1 MSKKYQN
8 QSTNNIIRGFT
19 LIEILAVVVILGV
32 VSLITM
38 PVVQKNIN
46 DSKKQAYETQIDNIE
61 RAAKDWASENLNY
74 LPDKEG
80 TSVSI
85 TLYTLMSLGYI
96 DNNLI
101 NPITEK
107 YFDTETVISIT
118 RKNNNYKYDV
128 HVIFS
133 NEKIE
138 VDKDAPVIF
147 LNGDFVTY
155 VEINTAYNELGIHSE
170 DNVDHYTYYYKI
182 SDTGDTEINEIDVTN
197 LDKYKVRY
205 YATNSSGKQSVISR
219 TVIVRDTISPVIE
232 VPITETISTTD
243 VATYNL
249 MDGVIVTDNSKENIT
264 PEITGD
270 LSETPGTYVITYKA
284 TDSSGNTKTKKRTII
299 VK

>member
-1 MSKKYQN
+1 MDEK
-8 QSTNNIIRGFT
+8 GFT

-46 DSKKQAYETQIDNIE
+46 NSKKQAYETQIDNIE
-61 RAAKDWASENLNY
+61 RAAKDWASENLSY

-80 TSVSI
+80 SSISI

-96 DNNLI
+96 DNNLVD
-101 NPITEK
+101 PITEK

-133 NEKIE
+133 NEKVEIN
-138 VDKDAPVIF
+138 KDAPIIF

-155 VEINTAYNELGIHSE
+155 VEINTEYEDLGITSDDDIDYYE
-170 DNVDHYTYYYKI
+170 YYYNVTDSENEYEVDYI
-182 SDTGDTEINEIDVTN
+182 DTTN
-197 LDKYKVRY
+197 LEKYKIEY
-205 YATNSSGKQSVISR
+205 YASNNSGEESVISR
-219 TVIVRDTISPVIE
+219 IVIVRDTIAPVING
-232 VPITETISTTD
+232 PITETISTTEVD
-243 VATYNL
+243 TYDL
-249 MDGVIVTDNSKENIT
+249 TKGVTVTDNSGEIIT
-264 PEITGD
+264 PEVDGT
-270 LSETPGTYVITYKA
+270 LSTVPGSYVITYKA
-284 TDSSGNTKTKKRTII
+284 SDSSGNTKTKKRTII